1 MSRRRRVT
9 AIASVVAIA
18 AAGTIA
24 VVRGPDLWHRY
35 GDRLF
40 SSERC
45 TVVVDG
51 DSRSLTAEQADNAAL
66 IVAVGIA
73 RDLPDKA
80 ETIALAVALQES
92 DLRNLEVGD
101 RDSLGLFQQRPS
113 QGWGTPEQILDPYH
127 ATNAFYD
134 ALISVDGWD
143 GMTVAEAAQA
153 VQRSGF
159 PDAYSNHED
168 AALLWQR
175 ALAGTGG
182 TQAVTCSLATDTPA
196 GDAEATF
203 AARVHAD
210 FGPAT
215 PLTFA
220 PEKDGVVQVVLD
232 LPDTRSRDAFASWA
246 VSVASGFPIE
256 RVSWCGGSWSRR
268 TATWET
274 DAGNEGCASA
284 RLTVDV
290 RVA

>member
-1 MSRRRRVT
+1 MARHRRV
-9 AIASVVAIA
+9 AAVAGVVAIVA
-18 AAGTIA
+18 AATVA
-24 VVRGPDLWHRY
+24 ATWGPDLWHRY
-35 GDRLF
+35 GDRVF

-45 TVVVDG
+45 TVLVDG
-51 DSRSLTAEQADNAAL
+51 DSVSLTAEQANNAAL

-92 DLRNLEVGD
+92 DLRNLDVGD

-113 QGWGTPEQILDPYH
+113 QGWGTPEQILDPYY

-134 ALISVDGWD
+134 ALLTVDGWD
-143 GMTVAEAAQA
+143 AMTVAEAAQA

-159 PDAYSNHED
+159 PDAYSNHEG

-182 TQAVTCSLATDTPA
+182 TQAVSCSLSSHPPA
-196 GDAEATF
+196 GDAEATI
-203 AARVHAD
+203 AARVQAD

-220 PEKDGVVQVVLD
+220 PEKDGMVEVVLD

-246 VSVASGFPIE
+246 VSVASGYPIE
-256 RVSWCGGSWSRR
+256 RVSWCGGAWSR
-268 TATWET
+268 ATSKWET
-274 DAGNEGCASA
+274 DTAGDGCASTQ
-284 RLTVDV
+284 LTLDV